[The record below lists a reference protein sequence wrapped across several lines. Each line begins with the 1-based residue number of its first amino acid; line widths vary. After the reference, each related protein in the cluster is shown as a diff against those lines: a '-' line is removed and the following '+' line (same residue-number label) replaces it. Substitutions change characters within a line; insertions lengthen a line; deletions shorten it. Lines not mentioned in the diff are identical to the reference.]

1 MVQQTNKQ
9 KRETNINNN
18 TMNKKRKIIK
28 SGETKPRKKEK
39 LSYQSVDGKSGCID
53 CPVCLEETMDNII
66 LKCKHGIC
74 YNCFNAIKKNE
85 CPICREDID
94 DVYCDECCRTWFQYE
109 HFYAVG
115 NHCRCSYFDQYCVLD
130 SIKY

>member
-39 LSYQSVDGKSGCID
+39 LLYQSVDGKSGCID

-74 YNCFNAIKKNE
+74 FNCFNSIKKNK

-94 DVYCDECCRTWFQYE
+94 DVYCNEQW
-109 HFYAVG
+109 
-115 NHCRCSYFDQYCVLD
+115 DQC
-130 SIKY
+130 